1 MKPILKVAI
10 VAAGYVLA
18 ILIAWAAVAVHAV
31 LTNGPAAQASA
42 GMSAFGDLVLFVL
55 VFGAVSLVPTGAAV
69 FFIFSRIV
77 PQAAAEMTPT
87 AVTSPAAPESR
98 RP

>member
-1 MKPILKVAI
+1 MKPVVKVAI
-10 VAAGYVLA
+10 VIGGYVLA
-18 ILIAWAAVAVHAV
+18 FVIACAAVAVHAA
-31 LTNGPAAQASA
+31 LTNGSAAQASA

-55 VFGAVSLVPTGAAV
+55 VFGAAALVPTGAAL
-69 FFIFSRIV
+69 FFIFASRG
-77 PQAAAEMTPT
+77 PQAAAGVSPT